1 MDADVPSAIQSRVD
15 VQEPRLQ
22 LLKCVQIDDATNEG
36 HEDQTIQTPAEE
48 PEGEPEENTETPAPV
63 EQAKG
68 SPRPGRLIANFG
80 SALTVKQKASA
91 YEQHVAAS
99 GGQRSS
105 KRRSSRRVSAL
116 TSLRRSSRLS
126 RSERSRRS
134 SVKSHLTVSMTRDQQ
149 LVS

>member
-1 MDADVPSAIQSRVD
+1 MPSAIQSRLH

-22 LLKCVQIDDATNEG
+22 LLKCVQIHDATNEG
-36 HEDQTIQTPAEE
+36 HDDQTIQTPAE
-48 PEGEPEENTETPAPV
+48 EPEENTETPAPV
-63 EQAKG
+63 EQAKE